1 MGLYPRQLCC
11 PLPGSSESC
20 TETESCGATEI
31 PSFDNIIS
39 AGKQCRR
46 HFETVKVCSYLESS
60 VFADMP
66 ASTLRAMSCREQVQQ
81 TTSLL
86 GCWPLGFIEFL
97 A

>member
-1 MGLYPRQLCC
+1 
-11 PLPGSSESC
+11 
-20 TETESCGATEI
+20 
-31 PSFDNIIS
+31 
-39 AGKQCRR
+39 
-46 HFETVKVCSYLESS
+46 
-60 VFADMP
+60 MP